1 MTARD
6 LLTQLRNKGV
16 QLETPNG
23 DRIVVDAP
31 KGVITEELRYALA
44 THKAELLSLLKGEH
58 KATVPKTAKPGLS
71 IPLDGIATQAWMVRA
86 GKGGQTINAFSRGFV
101 AIGWPSV
108 GDLLGAVDRDAI
120 RDLYVRAY
128 PDSKAGQI
136 PGDIAMLFKFRS
148 VMRPGDKVVS
158 YDPRTRK
165 YLVGSIASEYFYDA
179 KEILGYPH
187 LRKAVWEGQVD
198 RASLP
203 DATRKSLG
211 STLTVF
217 TLDEDVWGSIA
228 SALGAPPSRVKQ
240 QIPEQRG
247 QHDLYYRQFAEGVR
261 AEAFKMREH
270 YELFYCLEKSIR
282 TLVSEKLQSNYG
294 ATWWD
299 NAVPQAIRDN
309 VRKNIQRER
318 DAGVTRR
325 SKQHIDYT
333 TFGEL
338 GEIVRANSQ
347 AFSDTFSTLKAFTRV
362 MESLNVLR
370 GPIAHCCPLAQDE
383 VDRLQLTVKDW
394 FRLME

>member
-1 MTARD
+1 MTTRD
-6 LLTQLRNKGV
+6 LLTQLRKKGV
-16 QLETPNG
+16 QFEIASG
-23 DRIVVDAP
+23 DRIAVNAP
-31 KGVITEELRYALA
+31 KGVITDDLRYALA

-58 KATVPKTAKPGLS
+58 QATRPKTAPPPS
-71 IPLDGIATQAWMVRA
+71 SFSPNGIATQAWMVRA
-86 GKGGQTINAFSRGFV
+86 GKGGRKIDAFSRGFV

-108 GDLLGAVDRDAI
+108 GDLRGALDREAI
-120 RDLYVRAY
+120 RDLYLRAY
-128 PDSKAGQI
+128 PGSKAGQI

-165 YLVGSIASEYFYDA
+165 YLVGSIASEYFYDPR
-179 KEILGYPH
+179 EIPEYPH
-187 LRKAVWEGQVD
+187 LRKAIWEGRID
-198 RASLP
+198 RANLP
-203 DATRKSLG
+203 NATRNSLG

-228 SALGAPPSRVKQ
+228 SALGAPTTRVEQ

-247 QHDLYYRQFAEGVR
+247 QHDLYYRQFSEAVR

-282 TLVSEKLQSNYG
+282 TLVSEKLQANFG

-299 NAVPQAIRDN
+299 DAVPVGVRDN
-309 VRKNIQRER
+309 VKKNIQRER
-318 DAGVTRR
+318 DAGVSRR

-338 GEIVRANSQ
+338 GEIVRANWQ
-347 AFSDTFSTLKAFTRV
+347 AFSDTFSTVKAFTRV

-370 GPIAHCCPLAQDE
+370 GPIAHCCPLAVDE
-383 VDRLQLTVKDW
+383 VDRLQLAVKDW